1 MKKKIKKMSYDD
13 EIRVFKLLNYAFAVL
28 FYYAFGIE
36 LAVILLLSNIS
47 VYLFALE
54 KYVRPIALEK
64 YARPKGV
71 SKNESQ
77 RTDDE

>member
-1 MKKKIKKMSYDD
+1 MKNKIKKMSYDD
-13 EIRVFKLLNYAFAVL
+13 EIRVFKLINFAFGVF

-54 KYVRPIALEK
+54 KY
-64 YARPKGV
+64 ARPKGV

-77 RTDDE
+77 RTDDERVSEEG

>member
-13 EIRVFKLLNYAFAVL
+13 EIRVFKLMNFAFAVF

-54 KYVRPIALEK
+54 KY
-64 YARPKGV
+64 ARPKRR
-71 SKNESQ
+71 SNNESQ
-77 RTDDE
+77 RTDDERVSEEG

>member
-1 MKKKIKKMSYDD
+1 MKQKIKKMSYDD
-13 EIRVFKLLNYAFAVL
+13 EIRAFKLINFAFAVF

-36 LAVILLLSNIS
+36 MAVILLLSNIS

-54 KYVRPIALEK
+54 KYS
-64 YARPKGV
+64 RPKEV

-77 RTDDE
+77 RTDDERVSKEG

>member
-1 MKKKIKKMSYDD
+1 MKQKIKKMSYDD
-13 EIRVFKLLNYAFAVL
+13 EIRVFKLLNYAFAVF

-36 LAVILLLSNIS
+36 MAVILLLSNIS
-47 VYLFALE
+47 VYFF
-54 KYVRPIALEK
+54 ALEK

-77 RTDDE
+77 RTDDERVPKEG

>member
-1 MKKKIKKMSYDD
+1 MKQKIKKMSYDD
-13 EIRVFKLLNYAFAVL
+13 EIRVFKLLNYAFAVF

-36 LAVILLLSNIS
+36 LTVILLLSNIS

-54 KYVRPIALEK
+54 KYVRP
-64 YARPKGV
+64 KGV

-77 RTDDE
+77 RTNDERVSEEG

>member
-13 EIRVFKLLNYAFAVL
+13 EIRVFKLLNFAFGVF
-28 FYYAFGIE
+28 FYCAFGIE

-54 KYVRPIALEK
+54 KY
-64 YARPKGV
+64 ARPKEV

-77 RTDDE
+77 RTNDERVSEKR

>member
-1 MKKKIKKMSYDD
+1 MKQKIKKMSYDD
-13 EIRVFKLLNYAFAVL
+13 EIRVFKLINFAFGVF

-54 KYVRPIALEK
+54 KY
-64 YARPKGV
+64 ARPKGV

-77 RTDDE
+77 RTDDERVSEKR

>member
-1 MKKKIKKMSYDD
+1 MKQKIKKMSYYD
-13 EIRVFKLLNYAFAVL
+13 EIRVFKLINFAFAVF

-36 LAVILLLSNIS
+36 MAVILLLSNIS

-54 KYVRPIALEK
+54 KY
-64 YARPKGV
+64 ARSKEV

-77 RTDDE
+77 RTDDERVSKEG

>member
-1 MKKKIKKMSYDD
+1 MKQKIKKMSYDD
-13 EIRVFKLLNYAFAVL
+13 EIRVFKLLNFAFGVF

-54 KYVRPIALEK
+54 KY
-64 YARPKGV
+64 ARPKGV

-77 RTDDE
+77 RTDDERVSEKR

>member
-13 EIRVFKLLNYAFAVL
+13 EIRVFKLMNFAFAVF

-36 LAVILLLSNIS
+36 LAVILLLTNIS
-47 VYLFALE
+47 VYLF
-54 KYVRPIALEK
+54 ALEK

-71 SKNESQ
+71 SKNESK
-77 RTDDE
+77 RADDDRVSKEG

>member
-13 EIRVFKLLNYAFAVL
+13 EIRVFKLMNFAFAVF

-47 VYLFALE
+47 VYLL
-54 KYVRPIALEK
+54 ALEK
-64 YARPKGV
+64 YARPKEV

-77 RTDDE
+77 RTDDERVSEEG

>member
-1 MKKKIKKMSYDD
+1 MKQKIKKMSYDD
-13 EIRVFKLLNYAFAVL
+13 GIRVFKLMNFTFAVF

-54 KYVRPIALEK
+54 KY
-64 YARPKGV
+64 ARPKEV

-77 RTDDE
+77 RTDDDRVSKEG

>member
-1 MKKKIKKMSYDD
+1 MKQKIKKMSYDD
-13 EIRVFKLLNYAFAVL
+13 EIRVFKILNFAFGVF

-54 KYVRPIALEK
+54 KY
-64 YARPKGV
+64 ARPKGV

-77 RTDDE
+77 RTDDERVSEKR